1 MAKKARFCYCVV
13 NMPRVRICLV
23 DMNNGVANQATRCFR
38 RLVDGFGARVRERN
52 PTVEVVFSHVQPRN
66 LGELP
71 PDDVDLVLSSGG
83 PGSPFDGM
91 DDPWG
96 LGYRKFLDRVVEG
109 NLKDPASAPKA
120 LLVCHSF
127 QFAVIHFAFARMA
140 ARETKKFG
148 LMPAYMTRDG
158 EASDFLS
165 PFGYRLFC
173 WEHRNWEAIE
183 LDAAKLEAQG
193 GAVLA
198 RETHHSH
205 TREKY
210 KGEAYLAFRFAKGL
224 DGTQFHPE
232 ADKPGVLAWVDKPES
247 QAALR
252 AAYGDMLLER
262 MIKSLGNPERLGKTF
277 ALLIP
282 GWLTYRF
289 NELADQRGYKR
300 LEAPREDMQDFD
312 VAV

>member
-1 MAKKARFCYCVV
+1 MAKKPTFCYCVV

-38 RLVDGFGARVRERN
+38 RLVDAFGARVRERN
-52 PTVEVVFSHVQPRN
+52 PSVETVFSHVQPRN

-71 PDDVDLVLSSGG
+71 SDDVDLVLSSGG

-96 LGYRKFLDRVVEG
+96 LGFRKFLDRVVER
-109 NLKDPASAPKA
+109 NMADPARAPKA

-127 QFAVIHFAFARMA
+127 QFAVIHFKFARMA
-140 ARETKKFG
+140 PRTTKFG
-148 LMPAYMTRDG
+148 LMPAYMTEEG

-173 WEHRNWEAIE
+173 WEHRNWEAID
-183 LDAAKLEAQG
+183 LDGNKLEAMG

-198 RETHHSH
+198 RETHHTH
-205 TREKY
+205 PREKY
-210 KGEAYLAFRFAKGL
+210 KGDAHLAFRFAKGL

-232 ADKPGVLAWVDKPES
+232 ADKPGVMAWVDRPES

-262 MIKSLGNPERLGKTF
+262 MIKSLANPDRLAKTF

-289 NELADQRGYKR
+289 NEIADERGYKR
-300 LEAPREDMQDFD
+300 LDAPREDMQDFD